1 MTAKAEPA
9 WWQSG
14 IVYQIY
20 PRSFQDANNDGIGDL
35 AGIIARLDYLVWLGV
50 DALWLSPVYPSP
62 MVDFGYDVSN
72 YVDIDPIFGSLDDFT
87 RLIDAAHGRGLK
99 VIMDFVPNHTSEA
112 HPWFM
117 DSRSCRTSAK
127 RDWYI
132 WRDAGPGGGPPNN
145 WLSEFGGSAW
155 TYDEATGQYYYHAYL
170 PQQPDL
176 NWRNP
181 DVRAAM
187 QEVLHFW
194 FKRGVDGFRID
205 TVHHLYEVTTF
216 VDNPPNP
223 DFKPGMAPTL
233 ALDRRNQYDQPE
245 LHTTLAGF
253 RRIADSYGE
262 RVLIGEIYLPL
273 ERIVTYYGA
282 DLMGVHLPF
291 NFHLIGAPWK
301 AKILADLITR
311 YEALLP
317 PGAWPNWV
325 LGNHD
330 RARIASRIGPE
341 AARAATMLLLT
352 LRGTPTLY
360 YGDEIGMTDVAIPP
374 EKVQDPWELRV
385 PGFGFGRD
393 PVRTP
398 MAWTGEPHGGF
409 SLCAPWL
416 PLHDT
421 RALNVADQQT
431 RPDSMLTLTR
441 ALIALRR
448 EEPALNRGSYGLI
461 AARGDVLV
469 YERRHGAR
477 AVMVLLNLAAAPVYT
492 PIDGAGALLLSTHP
506 GDAHE
511 RVGALVCLR
520 PHEGII
526 VEISREA

>member
-1 MTAKAEPA
+1 MRGTCEPA

-14 IVYQIY
+14 IIYQIY
-20 PRSFQDANNDGIGDL
+20 PRSFQDSNNDGIGDL
-35 AGIIARLDYLVWLGV
+35 PGIIARLDYLVWLGI

-62 MVDFGYDVSN
+62 MADFGYDVSN
-72 YVDIDPIFGSLDDFT
+72 YVDIDPIFGSLDDFAK
-87 RLIDAAHGRGLK
+87 LIAEAHHRGLK
-99 VIMDFVPNHTSEA
+99 IIMDFVPNHTSEA
-112 HPWFM
+112 HPWFA
-117 DSRSCRTSAK
+117 DSRSARTSAK

-132 WRDAGPGGGPPNN
+132 WRDAAPDGGPPNN
-145 WLSEFGGSAW
+145 WLSEFGGPAW
-155 TYDEATGQYYYHAYL
+155 TWDEATGQYYYHAYL

-181 DVRAAM
+181 DVHTAM
-187 QEVLHFW
+187 REVLHFW

-205 TVHHLYEVTTF
+205 TVHHLYEVTSLA
-216 VDNPPNP
+216 DNPTNP

-245 LHTTLAGF
+245 LHETLADF
-253 RRIADSYGE
+253 RHIADSYGP

-273 ERIVTYYGA
+273 ERIVTYYGV
-282 DLMGVHLPF
+282 DLKGVHLPF
-291 NFHLIGAPWK
+291 NFHLIGATWRAK
-301 AKILADLITR
+301 AVADLITR

-330 RARIASRIGPE
+330 RARIASRVGPA
-341 AARAATMLLLT
+341 AARSATMLLLT

-360 YGDEIGMTDVAIPP
+360 YGDEIGMTDGVIPA

-398 MAWTGEPHGGF
+398 MAWTSEPNGGF
-409 SLCAPWL
+409 SAGEPWL

-421 RALNVADQQT
+421 RVLNVADQQADM
-431 RPDSMLTLTR
+431 DSMLSLTR
-441 ALIALRR
+441 ALIILRR
-448 EEPALNRGSYGLI
+448 EEPALHRGDYGLI
-461 AARGDVLV
+461 EARGDVLV
-469 YERRHGAR
+469 YERRHGTR
-477 AVMVLLNLAAAPVYT
+477 AFVILLNFAAVPVYT
-492 PIDGAGALLLSTHP
+492 PLDGAGALLLSTHP
-506 GDAHE
+506 GEFHE
-511 RVGALVCLR
+511 RVGALVRLR

-526 VEISREA
+526 VELSREP